1 MERPQVTLIALR
13 DIPEVRPGD
22 DLVQIILDG
31 LDRESLALED
41 GDVVVVTQKIVS
53 KAEGCL
59 VDLSTVT
66 PTPRALE
73 LAEAVGK
80 DPHLVEVILRES
92 RDVLRQR
99 EGVLIMETRHGWV
112 CANAGVDRSNV
123 AGVGATVALT
133 LPVDPDASARRIR
146 NGLIHA
152 TRSVATTRSV
162 AATRS
167 VAGRHIDIAVIITDS
182 HGRAWRLAT
191 VNLAIGV
198 AGMHPIADL
207 RGQPDRFGYTLRV
220 TTVARADE
228 LAAAAGLLSGQ
239 AAEGLPIIIIRGAG
253 WPRGDGAAVE
263 MQRPAERD
271 LFR

>member
-1 MERPQVTLIALR
+1 MERPQITLAALR
-13 DIPEVRPGD
+13 DIPEVHPGD

-31 LDRESLALED
+31 LERESLALED
-41 GDVVVVTQKIVS
+41 GDVVIVTQKIVS

-66 PTPRALE
+66 PSPRALE

-92 RDVLRQR
+92 RGVVRQR
-99 EGVLIMETRHGWV
+99 EGVLIMETRHGWI

-123 AGVGATVALT
+123 AGVDAAVALT

-146 NGLIHA
+146 DGLIQA
-152 TRSVATTRSV
+152 TLRV

-167 VAGRHIDIAVIITDS
+167 VATPLLDIAVIITDS

-198 AGMHPIADL
+198 AGMHPIADF
-207 RGQPDRFGYTLRV
+207 RGHPDRFGYTLRV

-239 AAEGLPIIIIRGAG
+239 AAEGLPIIIIRGAD
-253 WPRGDGAAVE
+253 WPRGDGTAVE
-263 MQRPAERD
+263 IQRPVERD

>member
-1 MERPQVTLIALR
+1 MGRPQITLTALR
-13 DIPEVRPGD
+13 DIPEVHPGD
-22 DLVQIILDG
+22 DLVQIILNG
-31 LDRESLALED
+31 LERERLTLED

-59 VDLSTVT
+59 VALSTVT
-66 PTPRALE
+66 PSPRALE
-73 LAEAVGK
+73 LATAVGK

-92 RDVLRQR
+92 RGVVRQR
-99 EGVLIMETRHGWV
+99 EGVLIMETRHGWI

-123 AGVGATVALT
+123 AGVDAAVALT

-146 NGLIHA
+146 DGLTQA
-152 TRSVATTRSV
+152 TRLPN
-162 AATRS
+162 
-167 VAGRHIDIAVIITDS
+167 IAVIITDS

-198 AGMHPIADL
+198 AGMHPIADF
-207 RGQPDRFGYTLRV
+207 RGRPDRFGYTLRV

-239 AAEGLPIIIIRGAG
+239 AAEGLPIIIIRGAD
-253 WPRGDGAAVE
+253 WPRGDGTAAE
-263 MQRPAERD
+263 MQRPVEKD